1 MLQAAGSPRT
11 KNSKTTLF
19 SSVSDAYTYNTE
31 PQRVTN
37 RSSFAMSIE
46 TYPPASESDL
56 CKNVTYL
63 DVLGSNRWLGWAAVI
78 SCFFP
83 LICEIIHNFLNSEGF
98 FLILRA
104 KSILVKRWDKARA
117 KQQSLEDI
125 KARWVLCMYTH
136 TTPARNHYPNS
147 YWN

>member
-11 KNSKTTLF
+11 NNSKTTLF
-19 SSVSDAYTYNTE
+19 SWVSDAYTYNTE

-78 SCFFP
+78 SCFFSFN
-83 LICEIIHNFLNSEGF
+83 LWNYSQLSQQWRI

-125 KARWVLCMYTH
+125 KAGWVLCMYTH

>member
-1 MLQAAGSPRT
+1 MSLEATDGWDG
-11 KNSKTTLF
+11 LL
-19 SSVSDAYTYNTE
+19 SS
-31 PQRVTN
+31 
-37 RSSFAMSIE
+37 
-46 TYPPASESDL
+46 
-56 CKNVTYL
+56 
-63 DVLGSNRWLGWAAVI
+63 AV
-78 SCFFP
+78 FFP

-125 KARWVLCMYTH
+125 KAGWVLYTH